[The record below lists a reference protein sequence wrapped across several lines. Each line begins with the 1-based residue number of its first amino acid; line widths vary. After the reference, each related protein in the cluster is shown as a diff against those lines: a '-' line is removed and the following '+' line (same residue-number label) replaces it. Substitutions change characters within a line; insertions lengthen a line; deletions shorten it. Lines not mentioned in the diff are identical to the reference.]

1 MHRPLT
7 AILTALLTA
16 SAAVAAT
23 APVGAAAPHDRA
35 DGAVEA
41 RQAAPRLSVRAI
53 MTGLDIPWDVTFLP
67 SGAMLVTERDR
78 ERILYRAPN
87 GTRRVVADTPPGVWH
102 EGETGMMG
110 IVADPRFGRNRHFFT
125 CNGFKNATTQDVRV
139 MLWRLNDTA
148 TRAVRIRPIV
158 TGLPSNLGHH
168 GGCRL
173 RFDRRGALYI
183 GTGDAGIYTTP
194 QSLHSLGGKVLRVDR
209 HTGGGLPGNPFPN
222 AADPDK
228 RRIYTYGHRNV
239 QGLAQRP
246 RGLMWSV
253 EHGPDRDDE
262 VNRLVAGGNYGWD
275 PGPGYDQNVP
285 MTDFTLPGPQI
296 GARWSS
302 GEPADATSGAS
313 WLRGARW
320 GSWEGRLAVAALKDS
335 SLRVMQ
341 FSKAGR
347 LVSVA
352 LPARLNQTYGRLRS
366 PQLGPHGALYI
377 TTSNGGGVDK
387 VLRVVP
393 QLP

>member
-1 MHRPLT
+1 VCV
-7 AILTALLTA
+7 ALLTA
-16 SAAVAAT
+16 SAGPAVTPSLGAAT
-23 APVGAAAPHDRA
+23 ALERAP
-35 DGAVEA
+35 GAVEA

-78 ERILYRAPN
+78 ERILYRARN
-87 GTRRVVADTPPGVWH
+87 GARRVVADTPAGVWH
-102 EGETGMMG
+102 SGETGLMG
-110 IVADPRFGRNRHFFT
+110 IVADPRFGRNRHFYT
-125 CNGFKNATTQDVRV
+125 CNGFRSATTQDVRV
-139 MLWRLNDTA
+139 MLWRLNDSA
-148 TRAVRIRPIV
+148 TRAVPVRPVV
-158 TGLPSNLGHH
+158 TGLPSTTGQH

-183 GTGDAGIYTTP
+183 GTGDAAVDTAP

-209 HTGGGLPGNPFPN
+209 HTGTGLPGNPFPN

-228 RRIYTYGHRNV
+228 RRVYTYGHRNV

-246 RGLMWSV
+246 RGPMWSV

-262 VNRLVAGGNYGWD
+262 VNRLVSGGNYGWD

-285 MTDFTLPGPQI
+285 MTDFTLPGRQV

-302 GEPADATSGAS
+302 GQPADATSGAS
-313 WLRGARW
+313 WLTGARW

-335 SLRVMQ
+335 TLRVMR
-341 FSKAGR
+341 FSRAGR
-347 LVSVA
+347 LMSVA

-366 PQLGPHGALYI
+366 PQIGPGGALYL
-377 TTSNGGGVDK
+377 TTSNGGGADK

-393 QLP
+393 RRR

>member
-1 MHRPLT
+1 
-7 AILTALLTA
+7 
-16 SAAVAAT
+16 
-23 APVGAAAPHDRA
+23 
-35 DGAVEA
+35 
-41 RQAAPRLSVRAI
+41 
-53 MTGLDIPWDVTFLP
+53 
-67 SGAMLVTERDR
+67 
-78 ERILYRAPN
+78 
-87 GTRRVVADTPPGVWH
+87 
-102 EGETGMMG
+102 
-110 IVADPRFGRNRHFFT
+110 
-125 CNGFKNATTQDVRV
+125 
-139 MLWRLNDTA
+139 
-148 TRAVRIRPIV
+148 
-158 TGLPSNLGHH
+158 
-168 GGCRL
+168 
-173 RFDRRGALYI
+173 
-183 GTGDAGIYTTP
+183 
-194 QSLHSLGGKVLRVDR
+194 
-209 HTGGGLPGNPFPN
+209 
-222 AADPDK
+222 
-228 RRIYTYGHRNV
+228 
-239 QGLAQRP
+239 
-246 RGLMWSV
+246 
-253 EHGPDRDDE
+253 
-262 VNRLVAGGNYGWD
+262 
-275 PGPGYDQNVP
+275 